1 MGWVLEVVQGRS
13 ALRAQSVITV
23 IAELAAINAAYGVIK
38 SFVNNGRE
46 LSECGEQ
53 LSKFFD
59 NKSKLQQ
66 KVNSTPL
73 SQRNTLQEFF
83 ALEQV
88 HQKERELKDLMLI
101 AGRAGL
107 WDDWQRFQRQIA
119 QQDIDSAAQSA
130 KAARKAKQDREEFA
144 LTLMAVFLMAFA
156 LSVIL
161 GLVYVLNM

>member
-1 MGWVLEVVQGRS
+1 M
-13 ALRAQSVITV
+13 

-46 LSECGEQ
+46 LSECGTHI
-53 LSKFFD
+53 SKFFD
-59 NKSKLQQ
+59 NKNKLQQ

-73 SQRNTLQEFF
+73 SQRNTLEEFF

-101 AGRAGL
+101 SGRAGL

-119 QQDIDSAAQSA
+119 QQDIDSAAQRA
-130 KAARKAKQDREEFA
+130 KAARKAKQDKEEFMLA
-144 LTLMAVFLMAFA
+144 LMTAFLIVLAF
-156 LSVIL
+156 SVIV
-161 GLVYVLNM
+161 GLVYILNM

>member
-1 MGWVLEVVQGRS
+1 M
-13 ALRAQSVITV
+13 

-46 LSECGEQ
+46 LSECGTHI
-53 LSKFFD
+53 SKFFD
-59 NKSKLQQ
+59 NKNKLQQ

-73 SQRNTLQEFF
+73 SQRNTLEEFF

-119 QQDIDSAAQSA
+119 QQDIDSAAQRA
-130 KAARKAKQDREEFA
+130 KAARKAKQDKEELMLA
-144 LTLMAVFLMAFA
+144 LMTAFLIVLAFSA
-156 LSVIL
+156 IV
-161 GLVYVLNM
+161 GLVYILNM

>member
-1 MGWVLEVVQGRS
+1 M
-13 ALRAQSVITV
+13 

-53 LSKFFD
+53 ISKFFD
-59 NKSKLQQ
+59 NKTKLQQ

-130 KAARKAKQDREEFA
+130 KAARKAKQEREEFA

>member
-1 MGWVLEVVQGRS
+1 M
-13 ALRAQSVITV
+13 

-46 LSECGEQ
+46 LSECGTHI
-53 LSKFFD
+53 SKFFD
-59 NKSKLQQ
+59 NKNKLQQ

-73 SQRNTLQEFF
+73 SQRNTLEEFF

-101 AGRAGL
+101 SGRAGL

-119 QQDIDSAAQSA
+119 QQDIDSAAQRA
-130 KAARKAKQDREEFA
+130 KAARKEKQDKEELMLA
-144 LTLMAVFLMAFA
+144 LMTAFLIVLAFSA
-156 LSVIL
+156 IV
-161 GLVYVLNM
+161 GLVYILNM

>member
-1 MGWVLEVVQGRS
+1 M
-13 ALRAQSVITV
+13 

-53 LSKFFD
+53 ISKFFD
-59 NKSKLQQ
+59 NKTKLQQ

-119 QQDIDSAAQSA
+119 QQDIDSAAQRA
-130 KAARKAKQDREEFA
+130 KAARKAKQDKEELMLA
-144 LTLMAVFLMAFA
+144 LMTAFLIMLAFSA
-156 LSVIL
+156 IV
-161 GLVYVLNM
+161 GLVYILNM

>member
-1 MGWVLEVVQGRS
+1 M
-13 ALRAQSVITV
+13 

-53 LSKFFD
+53 ISKFFD
-59 NKSKLQQ
+59 NKTKLQQ

-119 QQDIDSAAQSA
+119 QQDIDSATQSA
-130 KAARKAKQDREEFA
+130 KAARKAKQEREEFA

>member
-1 MGWVLEVVQGRS
+1 
-13 ALRAQSVITV
+13 V

-53 LSKFFD
+53 ISKFFD
-59 NKSKLQQ
+59 NKTKLQQ

-107 WDDWQRFQRQIA
+107 WDDWLRFQRQIA

-130 KAARKAKQDREEFA
+130 KAARKAKQEREEFA

>member
-1 MGWVLEVVQGRS
+1 
-13 ALRAQSVITV
+13 V

-46 LSECGEQ
+46 LSECGTHI
-53 LSKFFD
+53 SKFFD
-59 NKSKLQQ
+59 NKNKLQQ

-73 SQRNTLQEFF
+73 SQRNTLEEFF

-130 KAARKAKQDREEFA
+130 KAARKAKQEREEFA

>member
-1 MGWVLEVVQGRS
+1 
-13 ALRAQSVITV
+13 V

-53 LSKFFD
+53 ISKFFD
-59 NKSKLQQ
+59 NKTKLQK

-130 KAARKAKQDREEFA
+130 KAARKEKQEREELA
-144 LTLMAVFLMAFA
+144 LTLMTVFLMTLA
-156 LSVIL
+156 LTVIF
-161 GLVYVLNM
+161 GLVYILNM

>member
-1 MGWVLEVVQGRS
+1 M
-13 ALRAQSVITV
+13 

-46 LSECGEQ
+46 LSECGTHI
-53 LSKFFD
+53 SKFFD
-59 NKSKLQQ
+59 NKNKLQQ

-73 SQRNTLQEFF
+73 SQRNTLEEFF

-101 AGRAGL
+101 SGRAGL

-119 QQDIDSAAQSA
+119 QQDIDSAAQRA
-130 KAARKAKQDREEFA
+130 KAARKAKQDKEELMLA
-144 LTLMAVFLMAFA
+144 LMTAFLIMLAFSA
-156 LSVIL
+156 IV
-161 GLVYVLNM
+161 GLVYILNM

>member
-1 MGWVLEVVQGRS
+1 
-13 ALRAQSVITV
+13 V

-46 LSECGEQ
+46 LSECGTHI
-53 LSKFFD
+53 SKFFD
-59 NKSKLQQ
+59 NKNKLQQ

-73 SQRNTLQEFF
+73 SQRNTLEEFF

-119 QQDIDSAAQSA
+119 QQDIDSAAQRA
-130 KAARKAKQDREEFA
+130 KAARKEKQDKEELMLA
-144 LTLMAVFLMAFA
+144 LMTAFLIVLVF
-156 LSVIL
+156 STIG
-161 GLVYVLNM
+161 GLVYILNM